1 MGIIQ
6 PGWEERDATKRKSQP
21 HIIKL
26 PNMSY
31 NLKFLLQIS
40 RKKKKK
46 RLKRSYPGKHV
57 IKVNMLPFPCFQV
70 D

>member
-46 RLKRSYPGKHV
+46 
-57 IKVNMLPFPCFQV
+57 